1 MNKIRYII
9 FDVGGVLLKE
19 KIDKAHDAL
28 NQELGKK
35 VFDRND
41 MLHKK
46 ALLGK
51 ISERHFFRL
60 LAKKSGFPATHLRP
74 LSSEKYLKIM
84 KTNKDTI
91 KIAKSL
97 RNKGYKLCILSNVTP
112 QHKKPDHVMK
122 LYTYFDH
129 RVLSCDVGAIKPHSK
144 IFKIA
149 LKKLNAKPEECIY
162 IEDRKEFL
170 TTPKKLGINVIHF
183 ISAKQ
188 LQAELKKFGVKI

>member
-84 KTNKDTI
+84 K
-91 KIAKSL
+91 